1 LYPFFQNPSN
11 PTYIFTS
18 VDAACWVLE
27 DAEDRHRSV
36 IAGAGVAVGLVMTQ
50 ARHARLS
57 TRGHDGGRSHS
68 EVQKAAEAEQ
78 MVWNKFQRISE
89 YEKSCMV

>member
-1 LYPFFQNPSN
+1 
-11 PTYIFTS
+11 
-18 VDAACWVLE
+18 VDVACWVLE

-36 IAGAGVAVGLVMTQ
+36 IAGAGVAVELVMMR

-78 MVWNKFQRISE
+78 IVWNRLQRILE
-89 YEKSCMV
+89 YEKSCTV

>member
-1 LYPFFQNPSN
+1 
-11 PTYIFTS
+11 
-18 VDAACWVLE
+18 VLE

-36 IAGAGVAVGLVMTQ
+36 IAGAGVAVGLVMMR

-78 MVWNKFQRISE
+78 IVWKIAKDSRIRKELHGVKICEVVSGVRMGKGSGE
-89 YEKSCMV
+89 